1 MCGIAGFVSNEK
13 DNNINL
19 KTLGKNFL
27 KILDHRG
34 PDDNGIWI
42 DESNKNLL
50 AHTRLSILDLD
61 RRSKQPMIDYKS
73 CLTVVFNGEIY
84 NWRSLKH
91 ELQKN
96 GYKFL
101 TESDTEVLLKGYDF
115 WKTEILNKIEG
126 MFAFAI
132 YNYKTRELF
141 CARDRI
147 GKKPFVYSETPHGFV
162 FASELPAIIK
172 NKDFYNLN
180 LEIDNSSI
188 FSLFG
193 KNFRQISEPNSIYK
207 NIKKIKPGH
216 GLIIKNGKIK
226 KMFQWWKPKADD
238 YKETTTSKEKLREL
252 LEQSVSKRCKADVE
266 VGAFLSGGIDSSTI
280 SYIATKAID
289 STLKTYALGF
299 DKNDEDLKRARI
311 YSQYIKSDHKE
322 YYFDPVEEW
331 SSFKNI
337 TKVNG
342 EPLPLLPLVHANHI
356 CKKVKDDGIKVML
369 SGIGADE
376 LFFGYTGMINT
387 LRIGIISKFFYP
399 YLKYFSETS
408 LVENELGA
416 VITQNKGSRKS
427 KLYKVRSNYF
437 KNLLLKNE
445 LKDRI
450 FDYNSIE
457 LKYWGSI
464 LPNED
469 YIDESSYLGLI
480 LENAASVAISGDI
493 PAMMNG
499 VEVRCPFLDSEVINF
514 SFNCKWD
521 KKINFFSNSQSLKKI
536 LRDAVSD
543 IIPKTLL
550 DAPKRGFGF
559 GITEKNLLQGPWACH
574 AERVLN
580 NFPDST
586 VIDPVKVRNFW
597 NLAKNNE
604 NVGWDIIMK
613 LLNLGI
619 FLEDNQFS

>member
-19 KTLGKNFL
+19 KTLGKSFI

-61 RRSKQPMIDYKS
+61 KRSKQPMIDYKS
-73 CLTVVFNGEIY
+73 SLIIVFNGEIY
-84 NWRSLKH
+84 NWRFLKN

-96 GYKFL
+96 GYQFI

-115 WKTEILNKIEG
+115 WKSEILNKIEG

-180 LEIDNSSI
+180 LMIDNSSI

-226 KMFQWWKPKADD
+226 KIFQWWKPKVDD
-238 YKETTTSKEKLREL
+238 YKELTTSKEKLREL
-252 LEQSVSKRCKADVE
+252 LEQSVFKRCKADVE
-266 VGAFLSGGIDSSTI
+266 VGAFLSGGVDSSTI
-280 SYIATKAID
+280 SYIATKAVK
-289 STLKTYALGF
+289 SRLKTYALGF

-311 YSQYIKSDHKE
+311 YSQYINSDHKE
-322 YYFDPVEEW
+322 YYFDPVQEW

-342 EPLPLLPLVHANHI
+342 EPLPLLPLVHASHI

-387 LRIGIISKFFYP
+387 LKLSIISKLLYP
-399 YLKYFSETS
+399 SFKFFSETS
-408 LVENELGA
+408 LAENEFGA
-416 VITQNKGSRKS
+416 VLTQNKGSRKS

-437 KNLLLKNE
+437 KDLLLKNK
-445 LKDRI
+445 LKDKI
-450 FDYNSIE
+450 LDYNSIE
-457 LKYWGSI
+457 LKYWGKI
-464 LPNED
+464 LPNEY

-480 LENAASVAISGDI
+480 VENAASIAISGDI

-499 VEVRCPFLDSEVINF
+499 VEVRCPFLDSEIINF
-514 SFNCKWD
+514 AFNCKWD
-521 KKINFFSNSQSLKKI
+521 KKINLFSNSQNLKKI

-543 IIPKTLL
+543 MIPKDLL
-550 DAPKRGFGF
+550 NAPKRGFGF
-559 GITEKNLLQGPWACH
+559 GITEKRLYLLQGPC
-574 AERVLN
+574 
-580 NFPDST
+580 
-586 VIDPVKVRNFW
+586 
-597 NLAKNNE
+597 
-604 NVGWDIIMK
+604 WDVM
-613 LLNLGI
+613 L
-619 FLEDNQFS
+619 